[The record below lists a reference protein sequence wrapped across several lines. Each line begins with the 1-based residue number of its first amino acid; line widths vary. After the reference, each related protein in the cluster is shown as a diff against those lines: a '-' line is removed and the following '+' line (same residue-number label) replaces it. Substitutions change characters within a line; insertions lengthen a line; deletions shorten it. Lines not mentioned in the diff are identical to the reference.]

1 MGISSKRGTS
11 FPGRAITVIRMYPR
25 VKNVIANNDFTLTI
39 EFKNG
44 EKRKFDMSLYLDF
57 GVFNE
62 LKKIS
67 YFKQV
72 KPFMGT
78 ISWPHG
84 QDICPDTLYMESE
97 SSL

>member
-1 MGISSKRGTS
+1 MGISSERGTS
-11 FPGRAITVIRMYPR
+11 FPCRTITVIRMYPR
-25 VKNVIANNDFTLTI
+25 VKNVIANNDFTLTV

-62 LKKIS
+62 LKEIS
-67 YFKQV
+67 YFKQA

-84 QDICPDTLYMESE
+84 QDICPDILYMESK
-97 SSL
+97 